1 MNTTI
6 PTAHELREQA
16 ITAVRQG
23 QETTLTVIRN
33 VVEAVSSA
41 SSKLPVA
48 PASLTAPLAD
58 KLPSPEAVVAKA
70 YDVAGQVLSAQRKL
84 VEQAAKLPAA
94 ADGLRGPLADK
105 LPSREAVVAGAYDF
119 AGQLL
124 AEQRKFTEEV
134 LKITAGLR
142 PSAPADTTE
151 SQDTAAPQDTAG
163 PKDAAEEAGPAE

>member
-16 ITAVRQG
+16 IAAVRQG
-23 QETTLTVIRN
+23 QETTLTVIKN
-33 VVEAVSSA
+33 VVDAVSSA
-41 SSKLPVA
+41 SWKLPAA
-48 PASLTAPLAD
+48 PAGLTAPLAD

-70 YDVAGQVLSAQRKL
+70 YDLAGQVLSAQRKL

-94 ADGLRGPLADK
+94 AEGVRVPLADK

-124 AEQRKFTEEV
+124 AEQRKFAEEV

-142 PSAPADTTE
+142 PSAEANGTVE
-151 SQDTAAPQDTAG
+151 AKDTAEKAG
-163 PKDAAEEAGPAE
+163 PTE

>member
-6 PTAHELREQA
+6 PTAQELREQA
-16 ITAVRQG
+16 IAAVRQG
-23 QETTLTVIRN
+23 QETTLAVIKN

-41 SSKLPVA
+41 SSKLPAAAEGVRV
-48 PASLTAPLAD
+48 PLAD

-70 YDVAGQVLSAQRKL
+70 YDLAGQVLSAQRKL
-84 VEQAAKLPAA
+84 VEQASKLPAA
-94 ADGLRGPLADK
+94 AEGVRVPLADK
-105 LPSREAVVAGAYDF
+105 LPSREAVVAGLYDF

-142 PSAPADTTE
+142 PSAEAG
-151 SQDTAAPQDTAG
+151 DTAEAKDTA
-163 PKDAAEEAGPAE
+163 EESGPAE

>member
-16 ITAVRQG
+16 ITAVRHG

-41 SSKLPVA
+41 SSKLPAA
-48 PASLTAPLAD
+48 PEALRAPLAD
-58 KLPSPEAVVAKA
+58 KLPSPEAVVGKA
-70 YDVAGQVLSAQRKL
+70 YDLAGQVLAAQRKL
-84 VEQAAKLPAA
+84 AEQAAKLPAA
-94 ADGLRGPLADK
+94 PEALRAPLADK
-105 LPSREAVVAGAYDF
+105 LPSREAVVASVHDF
-119 AGQLL
+119 AEQLL

-142 PSAPADTTE
+142 PSSETEDTVKVEDTTE
-151 SQDTAAPQDTAG
+151 AQDAT
-163 PKDAAEEAGPAE
+163 EEIRPAD